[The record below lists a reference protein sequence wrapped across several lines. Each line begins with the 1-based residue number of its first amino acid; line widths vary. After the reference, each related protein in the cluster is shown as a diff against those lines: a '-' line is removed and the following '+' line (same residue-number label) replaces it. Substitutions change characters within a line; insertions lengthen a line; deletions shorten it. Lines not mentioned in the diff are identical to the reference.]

1 MKNSTQKTLEKMEIH
16 LIFLKHTEICKNK
29 EKWQVCIMVF
39 AIHPFPPKHD
49 LVSTNI
55 LREFSFNLQYPSFH
69 FWEGQTSFWSLSW
82 QALILHYQVNFLHEL

>member
-1 MKNSTQKTLEKMEIH
+1 MMEMKNSTQKTLEKMEIH

-49 LVSTNI
+49 LVNTNI

-69 FWEGQTSFWSLSW
+69 FWEG
-82 QALILHYQVNFLHEL
+82 